1 VGAVSEA
8 FRVVWANPYVKVG
21 VGLLM
26 AVLVIWAFLAAR
38 PATTLFVAAYGLA
51 YVLNPVVDLLQARGA
66 RRGFGVALIAVALAA
81 IVWFASSLSFAAVSA
96 ALTPT
101 EDGVTLS
108 ETVTVWFETLPENL
122 ERLLPGPL
130 YAVIAGP
137 LGTLGALLDR
147 AAEALAPHFQ
157 ELTEAL
163 YAIVSGTVSGVVQVV
178 LVLVLTVYVLF
189 DFHRF
194 NASLLAVWPVPY
206 QKTVT
211 ALATTLDQAMGGY
224 IRGQLLIAAFVGLM
238 VFAGLTLLGLPLAGL
253 IALLAGV
260 FNLVPFLGT
269 IVPVIPALAIAI
281 AGGWLQVLLVLVIF
295 VVANQIAVRRPLGLV
310 VVGEAVVVGAG
321 PARRRGLV
329 DDHLAV
335 RVQLQRGGAD
345 ARGDRA
351 LGRARQ
357 HLGLRG
363 PGDDEQ
369 HLARLEDGADAHRQ
383 RPRRDGLG
391 VAAEHRRRSGPASS
405 ASAPSRGSAT

>member
-8 FRVVWANPYVKVG
+8 FRTVWANPYVKVG

-38 PATTLFVAAYGLA
+38 PATTLFVVAYGLA

-81 IVWFASSLSFAAVSA
+81 IVWFASSLSVAAVSA

-130 YAVIAGP
+130 YGVIAGP
-137 LGTLGALLDR
+137 LGTLGALLDT

-194 NASLLAVWPVPY
+194 SASLLAVWPVPY
-206 QKTVT
+206 QKAVK
-211 ALATTLDQAMGGY
+211 ALATTLDQAMGDY
-224 IRGQLLIAAFVGLM
+224 IRGQLLIAAVVGLM
-238 VFAGLTLLGLPLAGL
+238 VFAGLTLVGLPLAGL

-281 AGGWLQVLLVLVIF
+281 AGGWLQVSLVLVTF
-295 VVANQIAVRRPLGLV
+295 VVANQIDNHLLTPLIMSKSTKLHPVTVILAVIGGFAVGGLV
-310 VVGEAVVVGAG
+310 TAVVAVPLVAFAKVLFVDHYQASRYYRAG
-321 PARRRGLV
+321 
-329 DDHLAV
+329 
-335 RVQLQRGGAD
+335 
-345 ARGDRA
+345 
-351 LGRARQ
+351 
-357 HLGLRG
+357 
-363 PGDDEQ
+363 
-369 HLARLEDGADAHRQ
+369 
-383 RPRRDGLG
+383 
-391 VAAEHRRRSGPASS
+391 
-405 ASAPSRGSAT
+405 